1 MKRVVRDGIF
11 SAVIGAMISVY
22 IYTLGVN
29 SNKETV
35 EPIDNEIAEESEEL
49 GSDTR

>member
-11 SAVIGAMISVY
+11 SAVIGAMMSVY

-35 EPIDNEIAEESEEL
+35 EHITNEPAEDPEEL
-49 GSDTR
+49 SSDTQ

>member
-11 SAVIGAMISVY
+11 SAVIGAIMSVY

-29 SNKETV
+29 SNKETT
-35 EPIDNEIAEESEEL
+35 EPITTEPADNPEEL
-49 GSDTR
+49 SSDTQ

>member
-11 SAVIGAMISVY
+11 SAVIGAMMSVY

-29 SNKETV
+29 SNKETAEITAD
-35 EPIDNEIAEESEEL
+35 EPAEDPEEL
-49 GSDTR
+49 SSDTQ

>member
-29 SNKETV
+29 SNKET
-35 EPIDNEIAEESEEL
+35 AEDPEEL
-49 GSDTR
+49 SSDTQ

>member
-11 SAVIGAMISVY
+11 SAVIGAMLSVY

-29 SNKETV
+29 SNKETA
-35 EPIDNEIAEESEEL
+35 EPIANETTDNPEEL
-49 GSDTR
+49 SSDTQ

>member
-11 SAVIGAMISVY
+11 SAVIGAMMSVY

-35 EPIDNEIAEESEEL
+35 EITSDESAENPEEL
-49 GSDTR
+49 SSDTQ

>member
-11 SAVIGAMISVY
+11 SAVIGAMMSVY

-35 EPIDNEIAEESEEL
+35 EPINNEPADNPEEL
-49 GSDTR
+49 SSDTQ

>member
-11 SAVIGAMISVY
+11 SAVIGAMLSVY
-22 IYTLGVN
+22 IYTLGAN

-35 EPIDNEIAEESEEL
+35 EPIANEPAEDPEEL
-49 GSDTR
+49 SSDTQ

>member
-11 SAVIGAMISVY
+11 SAVIGAMMSVY

-29 SNKETV
+29 SNKETA
-35 EPIDNEIAEESEEL
+35 EPINDEPADNPEEL
-49 GSDTR
+49 SSDTQ